1 MSSPRTHLHFTAGV
15 LSSSTLCPDSVDAL
29 LPCASEDVLESLPVW
44 NGKWKSMVSGVG
56 YHDNQVY
63 PSRAYVEHK
72 LTDYIICFLNRTDQ
86 PNCHLQPQD
95 WKHQDTRN
103 TSTVP
108 NSPHTMQVKGIK
120 LKLGGTWD
128 ETKKTL
134 FLWLEHHSEAFC
146 GYLEWRKLTGW
157 IR

>member
-1 MSSPRTHLHFTAGV
+1 MSSSRIHLRFTAGV
-15 LSSSTLCPDSVDAL
+15 LSSSTLCLDSVGAS
-29 LPCASEDVLESLPVW
+29 LPCVPEDVLESSPVW
-44 NGKWKSMVSGVG
+44 NGKRKSLVSRVG
-56 YHDNQVY
+56 YHDNQVS

-120 LKLGGTWD
+120 LKLGGAR
-128 ETKKTL
+128 E
-134 FLWLEHHSEAFC
+134 
-146 GYLEWRKLTGW
+146 
-157 IR
+157 